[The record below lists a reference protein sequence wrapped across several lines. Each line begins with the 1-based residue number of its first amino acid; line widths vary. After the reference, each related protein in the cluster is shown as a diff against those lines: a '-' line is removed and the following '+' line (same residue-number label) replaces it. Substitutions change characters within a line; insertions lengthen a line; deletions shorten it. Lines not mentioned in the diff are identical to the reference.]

1 MSKKSTDP
9 WAIAVK
15 SYLKSELVK
24 RNLTYGDLVKLLA
37 EIGVEESEVSLASKF
52 SRGTFSAA
60 FCFQVL
66 TAVKVENEVGTM
78 LKESGLLSD
87 SYPG

>member
-1 MSKKSTDP
+1 MTKKSKDP

-24 RNLTYGDLVKLLA
+24 RNLSYGDLVTLLA
-37 EIGVEESEVSLASKF
+37 EIGVEESEVSIRNKF
-52 SRGTFSAA
+52 SRGTFSAV

-66 TAVKVENEVGTM
+66 TAVKVENEVGKIA
-78 LKESGLLSD
+78 L
-87 SYPG
+87 P

>member
-24 RNLTYGDLVKLLA
+24 RNLSYGDLVLLLA
-37 EIGVEESEVSLASKF
+37 EIGVEETAVSVANKF

-66 TAVKVENEVGTM
+66 TAIKVENEVGKMVEGT
-78 LKESGLLSD
+78 KV
-87 SYPG
+87 